1 MSGYTKSSFFSKL
14 LRISA
19 DKRLP
24 GQGGDRATNFV
35 IDLGSN
41 LQRCKRLSIQSVN
54 FPNNFYN
61 VFSNTF
67 NGQHNN
73 IGYFTY
79 NSVPGSFTI
88 TPGFYNAAQL
98 MSAITT
104 AYNAAIAQSQIT
116 SFTQDPISQLV
127 TLSFNSDSKTT
138 TVRFDTDNSGTTRAT
153 PFTLLGFTGSASATN
168 STTTT
173 TATSLPS
180 LSGLT
185 EAYIVSSA
193 LAPSNSFDEKGQ
205 LSNVLVGIPITS
217 AFGQLNV
224 FDCHVDVLC
233 EVLYPRSR
241 DLVRCD
247 FMLVDRN
254 GYEVNLNGGQR
265 QARSPCVVRP
275 LLTALIIS
283 KHGNT
288 QEDSCL

>member
-1 MSGYTKSSFFSKL
+1 MSGYTKSSLFSRL

-127 TLSFNSDSKTT
+127 TLSFNSDSKTAT
-138 TVRFDTDNSGTTRAT
+138 IRFDTDNSGTRVAT

-168 STTTT
+168 TTTNV
-173 TATSLPS
+173 TATTLPS
-180 LSGLT
+180 LAGLT
-185 EAYIVSSA
+185 QVYVVSNA
-193 LAPSNSFDEKGQ
+193 LAPSNCFDEKGQ
-205 LSNVLVGIPITS
+205 LSNVLLGIPITA

-254 GYEVNLNGGQR
+254 GNEVNLNGGNLKLDLR
-265 QARSPCVVRP
+265 VWFD
-275 LLTALIIS
+275 
-283 KHGNT
+283 HY
-288 QEDSCL
+288 